1 MPLSFV
7 DHLEQR
13 LREAPPAQKRQR
25 TNERL
30 KLAAA
35 KVLEQK
41 GYHGLRVTDV
51 TAIAET
57 ADGSFYA
64 YFKDKTDITLTV
76 LTELLEDFFPS
87 QMSGP
92 GSSEVFGG
100 ILAANRRWFELSEA
114 NSGLLRCILQIS
126 DETPGFSRLFNQVNR
141 RWLERVAQAVGRQR
155 EISPK
160 AALLLGYMLGAM
172 MDELVRK
179 LIVYPDL
186 ELAALLEDL
195 GADAATVVDAASLVW
210 LRVLYPDEPRPVG
223 YPPVVG
229 IVADALAFAPRPT

>member
-13 LREAPPAQKRQR
+13 LREAPPPQKRQR

-30 KLAAA
+30 KLGAA

-87 QMSGP
+87 QMSSP
-92 GSSEVFGG
+92 GSGEVFGG

-126 DETPGFSRLFNQVNR
+126 DEAPQFSRLFNQVNR
-141 RWLERVAQAVGRQR
+141 RWLERVAQTVGQRR

-186 ELAALLEDL
+186 ELAALLDDL

-210 LRVLYPDEPRPVG
+210 LKVLYPDEPRPDG

-229 IVADALAFAPRPT
+229 IVADALAFAPRPA